1 MTYNAK
7 PLGRVTFLDTLPH
20 EARAAFSQLGTP
32 RRYASG
38 ELLIREGEH
47 VPELMVLHEGLV
59 KVTARLDDQRVAL
72 LDIRM
77 DGDVVGEF
85 ATLDFGPRSATVT
98 ACSQVTAT
106 VVQRHEL
113 EPANPG
119 IWKALC
125 CMVAGRARRSVRWR
139 LDFGGQPVDVR
150 LARVLVELAES
161 YGRPDPGRPGSGA
174 VLIDVD
180 LSQSEFA
187 ELIGSTRNTV
197 HKHLALLR
205 DDGIIRTGER
215 RTYVRDLRRLR
226 EKARLCVRV
235 DRGREHGTGQRA
247 RISR

>member
-1 MTYNAK
+1 MTYRSEHTRHAK
-7 PLGRVTFLDTLPH
+7 FLDTLSH
-20 EARAAFSQLGTP
+20 EERAAFSQLGTP
-32 RRYASG
+32 RLYAGG
-38 ELLIREGEH
+38 ELLMREGEH

-77 DGDVVGEF
+77 DGDIVGEF
-85 ATLDFGPRSATVT
+85 AVMDFGPRSATVT
-98 ACSQVTAT
+98 ACGPVTAT
-106 VVQRHEL
+106 VVQRREL
-113 EPANPG
+113 EPANPT

-125 CMVAGRARRSVRWR
+125 FMVAFGARRSVRWR
-139 LDFGGQPVDVR
+139 LDFGGQQVDVR

-197 HKHLALLR
+197 HKHLAQLR
-205 DDGIIRTGER
+205 HDRIISTGDR

-226 EKARLCVRV
+226 EKARLCVPV

>member
-1 MTYNAK
+1 MTYRSEHTRRA
-7 PLGRVTFLDTLPH
+7 RFLDTLSH
-20 EARAAFSQLGTP
+20 EERAAFSQLGT
-32 RRYASG
+32 RRLYTGG
-38 ELLIREGEH
+38 ELLMREGER
-47 VPELMVLHEGLV
+47 VSELVVLHEGLV
-59 KVTARLDDQRVAL
+59 KVTARLGDGRIVL
-72 LDIRM
+72 LDIRIA
-77 DGDVVGEF
+77 GDIVGEF
-85 ATLDFGPRSATVT
+85 AVMDFGPRSATVT
-98 ACSQVTAT
+98 ACGPVAAT
-106 VVQRHEL
+106 VVQRREL
-113 EPANPG
+113 ELANPA

-125 CMVAGRARRSVRWR
+125 LMVAVGARRSVRWR

-161 YGRPDPGRPGSGA
+161 YGRPDPGRRGSGA

-205 DDGIIRTGER
+205 GDGIIGTGER
-215 RTYVRDLRRLR
+215 RTYVRDLPRLR
-226 EKARLCVRV
+226 EKARLGVPV